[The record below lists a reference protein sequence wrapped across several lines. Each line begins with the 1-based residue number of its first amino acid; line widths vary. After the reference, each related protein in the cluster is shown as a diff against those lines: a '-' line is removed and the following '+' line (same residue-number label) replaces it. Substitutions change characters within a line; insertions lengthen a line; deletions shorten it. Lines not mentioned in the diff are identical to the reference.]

1 MNHKNISYL
10 TLDDLNGESLEHY
23 GIPGQK
29 WGIRRY
35 QNEDG
40 SLTEAGK
47 KHYYGKGRIERGN
60 RKIDRYSKKLETA
73 DPQKANDLRKKIA
86 REKDRNAFREKVR
99 ERHEARST
107 GSKIVHNLLL
117 GPYANLAVNN
127 MRQAGYDEITTY
139 GATIAAGLLTGS
151 LVGNAI
157 VARLAMNQAVDRK
170 DK

>member
-1 MNHKNISYL
+1 MNYKNISDL
-10 TLDDLNGESLEHY
+10 TLDDLNGESLEHH
-23 GIPGQK
+23 GVQGQK
-29 WGIRRY
+29 WGVRRY

-47 KHYYGKGRIERGN
+47 KHYYGKGRIERSN
-60 RKIDRYSKKLETA
+60 KKIDRYSKKLETA
-73 DPQKANDLRKKIA
+73 NPQKANELSKKIA

-99 ERHEARST
+99 ERHEARGT
-107 GSKIVHNLLL
+107 GSKVLHNLLL

-127 MRQAGYDEITTY
+127 MRQAGYDEVMTY
-139 GATIAAGLLTGS
+139 GATIAAGLLTTP

>member
-1 MNHKNISYL
+1 MTYKNVSDL
-10 TLDDLNGESLEHY
+10 TLDDLNGDSLEHH
-23 GIPGQK
+23 GVQGQK

-47 KHYYGKGRIERGN
+47 KHYYGKGRIERSN
-60 RKIDRYSKKLETA
+60 KKIDRYSKKLETA
-73 DPQKANDLRKKIA
+73 DPQKANELSKKIA

-99 ERHEARST
+99 ERHEARGT
-107 GSKIVHNLLL
+107 GSKILHNLLL

-127 MRQAGYDEITTY
+127 MRQAGYDEVMTY
-139 GATIAAGLLTGS
+139 GATIAAGLLTTP